1 MASKIEGIAYQ
12 TMNGNSMT
20 VMKLAD
26 IMALAGF
33 DAGAKWNAI
42 RANAESGIQGIVVYE
57 MKPKAPVAK
66 TASGPAG
73 KGSKMSSDAAMV
85 VEALRGKADWSVRLG
100 KLVAGGLIGED
111 DARAVKLVASLEEWP
126 APDSV
131 KAAPNKA
138 ESKADAAAK
147 AKAAA
152 LAKALAA

>member
-1 MASKIEGIAYQ
+1 MASKIEGVSYT
-12 TMNGNSMT
+12 TMNGNAFT
-20 VMKLAD
+20 AYKLAD

-66 TASGPAG
+66 TASGPAN
-73 KGSKMSSDAAMV
+73 KGSKMSGDAAMV
-85 VEALRGKADWSVRLG
+85 VEALRGKADWTGRLG

-111 DARAVKLVASLEEWP
+111 DARAVRLVASLEEW
-126 APDSV
+126 AALDSV
-131 KAAPNKA
+131 KAAPAK
-138 ESKADAAAK
+138 ETKADAAAK

>member
-1 MASKIEGIAYQ
+1 MATKIEGVSYT
-12 TMNGNSMT
+12 TMNGNAFT
-20 VMKLAD
+20 AYKLAD

-33 DAGAKWNAI
+33 DPAAKWNAI

-57 MKPKAPVAK
+57 MKPKAPAAK
-66 TASGPAG
+66 TASGPAN
-73 KGSKMSSDAAMV
+73 KGSKMSGDAAMV

-111 DARAVKLVASLEEWP
+111 DARAVRLVASLEEWA

-131 KAAPNKA
+131 KEAPAK
-138 ESKADAAAK
+138 ETKADAAAK

>member
-1 MASKIEGIAYQ
+1 MAKNIEGVSYT
-12 TMNGNSMT
+12 TMNGNAFT
-20 VMKLAD
+20 AYKLAD

-33 DAGAKWNAI
+33 DPAAKWNAI

-66 TASGPAG
+66 TASGPAN
-73 KGSKMSSDAAMV
+73 KGSKMSGDAAMV
-85 VEALRGKADWSVRLG
+85 VEALRGKADWSGRLG

-111 DARAVKLVASLEEWP
+111 DARAVRLVASLEDWT
-126 APDSV
+126 APDAV
-131 KAAPNKA
+131 KAAPAK
-138 ESKADAAAK
+138 ETKADAAAK